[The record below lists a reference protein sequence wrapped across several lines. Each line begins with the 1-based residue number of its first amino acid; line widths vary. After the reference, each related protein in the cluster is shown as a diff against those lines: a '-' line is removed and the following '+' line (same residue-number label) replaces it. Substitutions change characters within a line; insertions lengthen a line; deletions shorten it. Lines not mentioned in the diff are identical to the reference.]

1 MQIYINF
8 CVHDYLN
15 ILVIVLFISFE
26 LEAILAFF
34 S

>member
-8 CVHDYLN
+8 YVHDYLN
-15 ILVIVLFISFE
+15 ILVIVLFICFE

-34 S
+34 